1 MKLNNRRT
9 ILVGLAFMSIC
20 AFWQLYDFVVPLILR
35 DTFLIGDGVS
45 GVIMALDNVLALF
58 MLPIFGRISDRT
70 HTRIGRR
77 MPFILAGTAVAVTAM
92 LVVPSIVRAGSTVIE
107 GIFTGEIGAEALE
120 SDHRRLMY
128 AFIALLGVLLLAMGT
143 YRSPAVALMPDV
155 TPKALRSKGNAIINL
170 MGAVGSVITL
180 VMISTLTRSHHT
192 AVIPKYSAYAVNGI
206 ATFNDYSLLF
216 VLVAAVMALCV
227 AILFFT
233 INENKLRINDG
244 AVDEAGNGGRL
255 PPEMRRSLRLILLS
269 VFFWFMGYNA
279 VTTAYSKYF
288 ASVWGDVSG
297 AASCLTIAT
306 VGAVVSYIPVGALSS
321 CFGRK
326 RMILVG
332 VAILALCFGIAS
344 FIHAFNHT
352 VYVLFVLIG
361 FAWAAINVNS
371 YPMVVEISHTG
382 DVGKYTGYYYT
393 FSMAG
398 QIVTPILSGIL
409 LERVGY
415 GTLFPYAALMVAVAF
430 CTMLFVRHGDSKPAK
445 AANLYDNFDT
455 VD

>member
-1 MKLNNRRT
+1 MKFNNRRT

-20 AFWQLYDFVVPLILR
+20 AFWQLYDFVVPLILK

-45 GVIMALDNVLALF
+45 GVIMALDNILALF

-77 MPFILAGTAVAVTAM
+77 MPFILVGTAVAVTVL
-92 LVVPSIVRAGSTVIE
+92 LVMPSIVRAASSVVE
-107 GIFTGEIGAEALE
+107 SVFTGKISAEALE
-120 SDHRRLMY
+120 FDLRRLMY
-128 AFIALLGVLLLAMGT
+128 AFIALLGMLLLAMGV

-155 TPKALRSKGNAIINL
+155 TPKALRSRGNAIINL

-180 VMISTLTRSHHT
+180 VMISALTRSHRA
-192 AVIPKYSAYAVNGI
+192 AVIPKYSEYAEDGM
-206 ATFNDYSLLF
+206 ATFDDYALLF

-233 INENKLRINDG
+233 INENKLHINDDAMKETG
-244 AVDEAGNGGRL
+244 CGGRL
-255 PPEMRRSLRLILLS
+255 PPDMRRSLGLILFS

-279 VTTAYSKYF
+279 VITAYSKYF

-321 CFGRK
+321 RFGRK
-326 RMILVG
+326 RMILLG
-332 VAILALCFGIAS
+332 VTLLASCFGIAS
-344 FIHAFNHT
+344 FVRVFNPAI
-352 VYVLFVLIG
+352 YVLFVLIG

-371 YPMVVEISHTG
+371 YPMVVEISHSG

-409 LERVGY
+409 LEHVGY
-415 GTLFPYAALMVAVAF
+415 DTLFPYAALMVAVSF
-430 CTMLFVRHGDSKPAK
+430 CTMLFVRHGDSRPAK
-445 AANLYDNFDT
+445 TANLYDNFDNLS
-455 VD
+455 